1 MSCFL
6 RSTFLE
12 QLFRVTVKNNCGWSA
27 VFKIFDNTY
36 FSLFIFILYWIH
48 HVIKKMFIEFTFRRG
63 FSRKLASFCWWQDE
77 LILQNLLKN
86 ENELLLLSLH
96 QKFPRIVNPGIVC
109 NNLSQLNKVKSNIEQ
124 KPKVSDTY
132 LKETEFCSTLIRLL
146 EGCFFLWE
154 EGGSNWPPV
163 HISRTTNLI
172 SI

>member
-1 MSCFL
+1 MSYFL
-6 RSTFLE
+6 LNTFLQ
-12 QLFRVTVKNNCGWSA
+12 QLFRVTVKNNCGWSV

-86 ENELLLLSLH
+86 VNELLLLSLH